1 MTDDQIK
8 DYFTPRINRKPR
20 TAPKQVKEK
29 RPSIYYALL
38 YGFYFGMFVLVSAI
52 LAFVFVPQPETS
64 QAEPIEV
71 SSTTPTTDDM
81 VVHTKHHSST
91 CMGRTKKGKPC
102 RNKAEKGSSFCWRH

>member
-29 RPSIYYALL
+29 RSSIYYFLL
-38 YGFYFGMFVLVSAI
+38 YGFYLSLFLVVSLI
-52 LAFVFVPQPETS
+52 LLGLFLPQPTPS

-71 SSTTPTTDDM
+71 ISTTPTTDDM

-102 RNKAEKGSSFCWRH
+102 HNKAEKGSSFCWRH